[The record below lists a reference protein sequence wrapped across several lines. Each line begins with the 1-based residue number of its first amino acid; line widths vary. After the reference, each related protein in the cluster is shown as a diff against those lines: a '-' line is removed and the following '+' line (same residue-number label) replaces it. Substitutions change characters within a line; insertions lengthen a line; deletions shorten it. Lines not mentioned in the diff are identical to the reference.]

1 MGTLQPTHELFS
13 EQIRD
18 SNLGN
23 VTRIQPMGGGVC
35 ENEPVQ
41 SADSCDKSGRELWSG
56 LAKPSQNIY
65 PFSAR

>member
-1 MGTLQPTHELFS
+1 VSNELAFNTKLRAGPMGTLQPTHELFS

-23 VTRIQPMGGGVC
+23 VTRIQPMGGGGC

-41 SADSCDKSGRELWSG
+41 SADSCDKSGREL
-56 LAKPSQNIY
+56 
-65 PFSAR
+65 